1 MCNDIAMVY
10 PTHVLGTHYI
20 LQDYQ
25 GDAAH
30 SSVTGAEVG
39 FVATEDNTV
48 LTMTLPCNLLDNTLV
63 GGSMLTVNLMQG
75 ESYQLIASSSG
86 SFSGM
91 EVTSNGKPF
100 AAFQGNRVA
109 YIPTGSGGAGHIF
122 EQAVPTDYWGKEYMV
137 VSTYGRMGDQVRIT
151 SSENDCAV
159 YANGTLLC
167 MLQKG
172 DSYEDVIAGGGAKY
186 YHSTGKI
193 CIGRYLRSN
202 SSGGAPGD
210 PASVILPPVDQG
222 LQAIRFDIHSYSGF
236 SNYYVNIVAHHSFV
250 SGITLDGNNIS
261 SQFSSAFDTA
271 YSVAWIAVTPGVHLL
286 ESSLGPVVVDGYGL
300 GSYAG
305 YANILGRSFI
315 KEHPTETPCPAV
327 TNMGTDF
334 WVAFFYNYHET
345 QSYNPGQLSI
355 TCLGN
360 QNCTVSSVGPG
371 STCSLPLNA
380 ANSFC
385 VTQPLG
391 DNSNIPVGTVFNGGF
406 HVTSP
411 EPIWLYACN
420 YVRSTQ
426 DIATILPTS
435 ALGTAYIVQDYP
447 AWEYGSQ
454 VLFLATENNTVL
466 NFTVPCNIQGTSIV
480 AGTTLTPTLMSGQ
493 TLLLISNGNGS
504 SFSGMHVVS
513 NGKPFALFQGGRRVK
528 VPSNGSGSD
537 LLYEQAL
544 PINYWGT
551 EFVVAGASM
560 QTGNNYVRITSSQD
574 SCTITVNGTPL
585 PTLLSAGETYEISIP
600 TTDMRHILTSK
611 PACVVLYLTSYVN
624 AGNKGD
630 PSSVII
636 APVDRGVCDCRF
648 LCRNTLEIN
657 TNSHYLCVICDTAWD
672 SSMHLDGQPLPEGTT
687 IGRYRVHRRPL
698 AGNENHSGVHH
709 LHNDNGPFTGY
720 TYGLGY
726 YESYAFPL
734 GFGLDPFNAV
744 HDTLQCLDTVCQ
756 LQQYSGYGFSISST
770 ETSSAGTLERWRT
783 SSSGDTVHH
792 YHLTLT
798 VLPAADTNMFG
809 WIVLGDTIF
818 YNGDT
823 LATAGIYTYTFTGE
837 NGCDSTVR
845 LSVSYIIDT
854 VVYYDT
860 VCQGSVYTG
869 YGFTVINTQAVGT
882 SNYYDSFGDSLHL
895 YCLRLTVLPVP
906 MSETTILII
915 MGDTLFYNGDTL
927 TERGDYSY
935 HFTAA
940 NGCDSTLTLHL
951 EYEEI
956 SLTASADGICPG
968 DSVTLNATGTHAA
981 WWSATPPDAS
991 LAAQQG
997 QTSIIVRPQ
1006 QTTSYCLYSSE
1017 GGSLIDCVVVGVE
1030 PPPTLCVELSLPF
1043 IDFDFP
1049 TVYFT
1054 DCSEGSVSSTWCF
1067 DDGITL
1073 NRAYSRRQ
1081 FHHPLPD
1088 SVVVTLQT
1096 CNRYHCCADTT
1107 FSIPKKIRSV
1117 WWPNVFTPDEE
1128 QNNRFGCTVTFEIV
1142 AFEMHIYNR
1151 QGLLVYH
1158 TTDPSATWDGT
1169 REGEP
1174 CSQGA
1179 YVYHWHVK
1187 DAYGYVK
1194 NGTGTVTLIR

>member
-1 MCNDIAMVY
+1 MKHKVTYLLLA
-10 PTHVLGTHYI
+10 L
-20 LQDYQ
+20 L
-25 GDAAH
+25 A
-30 SSVTGAEVG
+30 SVSLRAQ
-39 FVATEDNTV
+39 N
-48 LTMTLPCNLLDNTLV
+48 NTL
-63 GGSMLTVNLMQG
+63 
-75 ESYQLIASSSG
+75 
-86 SFSGM
+86 
-91 EVTSNGKPF
+91 
-100 AAFQGNRVA
+100 
-109 YIPTGSGGAGHIF
+109 
-122 EQAVPTDYWGKEYMV
+122 
-137 VSTYGRMGDQVRIT
+137 
-151 SSENDCAV
+151 
-159 YANGTLLC
+159 
-167 MLQKG
+167 
-172 DSYEDVIAGGGAKY
+172 
-186 YHSTGKI
+186 
-193 CIGRYLRSN
+193 
-202 SSGGAPGD
+202 
-210 PASVILPPVDQG
+210 
-222 LQAIRFDIHSYSGF
+222 
-236 SNYYVNIVAHHSFV
+236 
-250 SGITLDGNNIS
+250 
-261 SQFSSAFDTA
+261 
-271 YSVAWIAVTPGVHLL
+271 
-286 ESSLGPVVVDGYGL
+286 
-300 GSYAG
+300 
-305 YANILGRSFI
+305 
-315 KEHPTETPCPAV
+315 CPAA

-334 WVAFFYNYHET
+334 WVAFIYNYHET

-355 TCLGN
+355 TCVGN

-391 DNSNIPVGTVFNGGF
+391 DNGNIPVGTVFNGGF

-454 VLFLATENNTVL
+454 VLFLATEDNTVL
-466 NFTVPCNIQGTSIV
+466 NFTVPCNIQGSSIV
-480 AGTTLTPTLMSGQ
+480 AGTTLTPTLMRGQ

-513 NGKPFALFQGGRRVK
+513 NGKPFALFQGGRRIK
-528 VPSNGSGSD
+528 VPTNGSGSD
-537 LLYEQAL
+537 LLFEQAL

-585 PTLLSAGETYEISIP
+585 PTLLSAGETYELSFP

-624 AGNKGD
+624 AGHKGD

-648 LCRNTLEIN
+648 LCSNTLEIN

-672 SSMHLDGQPLPEGTT
+672 SSMHLDGQPIPEGTT

-720 TYGLGY
+720 TYGLEY

-734 GFGLDPFNAV
+734 GFGLNPFNAM

-770 ETSSAGTLERWRT
+770 ETSSAGTLERWRI

-798 VLPAADTNMFG
+798 VLPAADTNIFG
-809 WIVLGDTIF
+809 WIVLGDTI
-818 YNGDT
+818 
-823 LATAGIYTYTFTGE
+823 
-837 NGCDSTVR
+837 
-845 LSVSYIIDT
+845 
-854 VVYYDT
+854 
-860 VCQGSVYTG
+860 
-869 YGFTVINTQAVGT
+869 
-882 SNYYDSFGDSLHL
+882 
-895 YCLRLTVLPVP
+895 
-906 MSETTILII
+906 
-915 MGDTLFYNGDTL
+915 FYNGDTL

-940 NGCDSTLTLHL
+940 NGCDSTLVLHL
-951 EYEEI
+951 EYGESI
-956 SLTASADGICPG
+956 LTASTDGICPG
-968 DSVTLNATGTHAA
+968 DSVILNAAGTLSP
-981 WWSATPPDAS
+981 WWSATPPDTS
-991 LAAQQG
+991 LVAQQG
-997 QTSIIVRPQ
+997 HTPIVVRPQ
-1006 QTTSYCLYSSE
+1006 QTTSYCLFSSE
-1017 GGSLIDCVVVGVE
+1017 GGDLIDCIVVGVE

-1043 IDFDFP
+1043 IDFDSP

-1054 DCSEGSVSSTWCF
+1054 DCSEGGASSTWCF

-1073 NRAYSRRQ
+1073 NGAYSRRQ
-1081 FHHPLPD
+1081 FNHPLPD

-1107 FSIPKKIRSV
+1107 FSIHKKIRSI

-1128 QNNRFGCTVTFEIV
+1128 QNNRFGCTVTYEIV

-1169 REGEP
+1169 HEGKP
-1174 CSQGA
+1174 CPQGA
-1179 YVYHWHVK
+1179 YVYHWHAK
-1187 DAYGYVK
+1187 YAYGYVK
-1194 NGTGTVTLIR
+1194 NGVGTVTLIR

>member
-1 MCNDIAMVY
+1 MKHKVTY
-10 PTHVLGTHYI
+10 LVLA
-20 LQDYQ
+20 LL
-25 GDAAH
+25 A
-30 SSVTGAEVG
+30 SVSLRAQ
-39 FVATEDNTV
+39 N
-48 LTMTLPCNLLDNTLV
+48 NTL
-63 GGSMLTVNLMQG
+63 
-75 ESYQLIASSSG
+75 
-86 SFSGM
+86 
-91 EVTSNGKPF
+91 
-100 AAFQGNRVA
+100 
-109 YIPTGSGGAGHIF
+109 
-122 EQAVPTDYWGKEYMV
+122 
-137 VSTYGRMGDQVRIT
+137 
-151 SSENDCAV
+151 
-159 YANGTLLC
+159 
-167 MLQKG
+167 
-172 DSYEDVIAGGGAKY
+172 
-186 YHSTGKI
+186 
-193 CIGRYLRSN
+193 
-202 SSGGAPGD
+202 
-210 PASVILPPVDQG
+210 
-222 LQAIRFDIHSYSGF
+222 
-236 SNYYVNIVAHHSFV
+236 
-250 SGITLDGNNIS
+250 
-261 SQFSSAFDTA
+261 
-271 YSVAWIAVTPGVHLL
+271 
-286 ESSLGPVVVDGYGL
+286 
-300 GSYAG
+300 
-305 YANILGRSFI
+305 
-315 KEHPTETPCPAV
+315 CPAA

-334 WVAFFYNYHET
+334 WVAFIYNYHET

-355 TCLGN
+355 TCVGN
-360 QNCTVSSVGPG
+360 QNCTVSSVGSG
-371 STCSLPLNA
+371 STHTLPLYD
-380 ANSFC
+380 ANGFC
-385 VTQPLG
+385 VTQTLS

-454 VLFLATENNTVL
+454 VLFLATEDNTVL

-480 AGTTLTPTLMSGQ
+480 AGTTLTPTLMRGQ

-513 NGKPFALFQGGRRVK
+513 NGKPFALFQGGRRIK
-528 VPSNGSGSD
+528 VPTNGSGSD
-537 LLYEQAL
+537 LLFEQAL

-585 PTLLSAGETYEISIP
+585 PTLLSAGETYELSFP

-648 LCRNTLEIN
+648 LCSNTLEIN

-672 SSMHLDGQPLPEGTT
+672 SSMHLDGQPIPDGTT

-734 GFGLDPFNAV
+734 GFGLNPFNAM

-770 ETSSAGTLERWRT
+770 ETSSAGTLERWRI

-798 VLPAADTNMFG
+798 VLPAADTNIFG
-809 WIVLGDTIF
+809 WIVLGDTI
-818 YNGDT
+818 
-823 LATAGIYTYTFTGE
+823 
-837 NGCDSTVR
+837 
-845 LSVSYIIDT
+845 
-854 VVYYDT
+854 
-860 VCQGSVYTG
+860 
-869 YGFTVINTQAVGT
+869 
-882 SNYYDSFGDSLHL
+882 
-895 YCLRLTVLPVP
+895 
-906 MSETTILII
+906 
-915 MGDTLFYNGDTL
+915 FYNGDTL

-940 NGCDSTLTLHL
+940 NGCDSTLALHL
-951 EYEEI
+951 EYGESI
-956 SLTASADGICPG
+956 LTASTDGICPG
-968 DSVTLNATGTHAA
+968 DSVILNAAGTLSP
-981 WWSATPPDAS
+981 WWSATPPDTS
-991 LAAQQG
+991 LATQQG
-997 QTSIIVRPQ
+997 HTPIIVRPQ
-1006 QTTSYCLYSSE
+1006 QTTSYCLFSSE
-1017 GGSLIDCVVVGVE
+1017 GGDLIDCIVVGVE

-1043 IDFDFP
+1043 IDFDSP

-1054 DCSEGSVSSTWCF
+1054 DCSEGGASSTWCF

-1073 NRAYSRRQ
+1073 NGAYSRRQ
-1081 FHHPLPD
+1081 FNHPLPD
-1088 SVVVTLQT
+1088 SVVVTLQA

-1107 FSIPKKIRSV
+1107 FSIHKKIRSI

-1128 QNNRFGCTVTFEIV
+1128 QNNRFGCTVTYEIV

-1169 REGEP
+1169 HEGKP
-1174 CSQGA
+1174 CPQGA
-1179 YVYHWHVK
+1179 YVYHWHAK
-1187 DAYGYVK
+1187 YAYGYVK
-1194 NGTGTVTLIR
+1194 NGVGTVTLIR

>member
-1 MCNDIAMVY
+1 MKHKVTYLLLA
-10 PTHVLGTHYI
+10 L
-20 LQDYQ
+20 L
-25 GDAAH
+25 A
-30 SSVTGAEVG
+30 SVSLRAQ
-39 FVATEDNTV
+39 N
-48 LTMTLPCNLLDNTLV
+48 NTL
-63 GGSMLTVNLMQG
+63 
-75 ESYQLIASSSG
+75 
-86 SFSGM
+86 
-91 EVTSNGKPF
+91 
-100 AAFQGNRVA
+100 
-109 YIPTGSGGAGHIF
+109 
-122 EQAVPTDYWGKEYMV
+122 
-137 VSTYGRMGDQVRIT
+137 
-151 SSENDCAV
+151 
-159 YANGTLLC
+159 
-167 MLQKG
+167 
-172 DSYEDVIAGGGAKY
+172 
-186 YHSTGKI
+186 
-193 CIGRYLRSN
+193 
-202 SSGGAPGD
+202 
-210 PASVILPPVDQG
+210 
-222 LQAIRFDIHSYSGF
+222 
-236 SNYYVNIVAHHSFV
+236 
-250 SGITLDGNNIS
+250 
-261 SQFSSAFDTA
+261 
-271 YSVAWIAVTPGVHLL
+271 
-286 ESSLGPVVVDGYGL
+286 
-300 GSYAG
+300 
-305 YANILGRSFI
+305 
-315 KEHPTETPCPAV
+315 CPAA

-334 WVAFFYNYHET
+334 WVAFIYNYHET

-355 TCLGN
+355 TCVGN

-391 DNSNIPVGTVFNGGF
+391 DNGNIPVGTVFNGGF

-454 VLFLATENNTVL
+454 VLFLATEDNTVL
-466 NFTVPCNIQGTSIV
+466 NFTVPCNIQGSSIV
-480 AGTTLTPTLMSGQ
+480 AGTTLTPTLMRGQ

-513 NGKPFALFQGGRRVK
+513 NGKPFALFQGGRRIK
-528 VPSNGSGSD
+528 VPTNGSGSD
-537 LLYEQAL
+537 LLFEQAL
-544 PINYWGT
+544 PINLWGT

-585 PTLLSAGETYEISIP
+585 PTLLSAGETYELSFP

-648 LCRNTLEIN
+648 LCSNTLEIN

-672 SSMHLDGQPLPEGTT
+672 SSMHLDGQPIPEGTT

-734 GFGLDPFNAV
+734 GFGLNPFNAM

-770 ETSSAGTLERWRT
+770 ETSSAGTLERWRI

-798 VLPAADTNMFG
+798 VLPAADTNIFG
-809 WIVLGDTIF
+809 WIVLGDTI
-818 YNGDT
+818 
-823 LATAGIYTYTFTGE
+823 
-837 NGCDSTVR
+837 
-845 LSVSYIIDT
+845 
-854 VVYYDT
+854 
-860 VCQGSVYTG
+860 
-869 YGFTVINTQAVGT
+869 
-882 SNYYDSFGDSLHL
+882 
-895 YCLRLTVLPVP
+895 
-906 MSETTILII
+906 
-915 MGDTLFYNGDTL
+915 FYNGDTL

-940 NGCDSTLTLHL
+940 NGCDSTLVLHL
-951 EYEEI
+951 EYEESI
-956 SLTASADGICPG
+956 LTASTDGICPG
-968 DSVTLNATGTHAA
+968 DSVILNAAGALSP
-981 WWSATPPDAS
+981 WWSATPPDTS
-991 LAAQQG
+991 LVAQQG
-997 QTSIIVRPQ
+997 HTPIVVRPQ
-1006 QTTSYCLYSSE
+1006 QTTSYCLFSSE
-1017 GGSLIDCVVVGVE
+1017 GGDLIDCIVVGVE

-1043 IDFDFP
+1043 IDFDSP

-1054 DCSEGSVSSTWCF
+1054 DCSEGGASSTWCF

-1073 NRAYSRRQ
+1073 NGAYSRRQ
-1081 FHHPLPD
+1081 FNHPLPD

-1107 FSIPKKIRSV
+1107 FSIHKKIRSI

-1128 QNNRFGCTVTFEIV
+1128 QNNRFGCTVTYEIV

-1169 REGEP
+1169 HEGKP
-1174 CSQGA
+1174 CPQGA
-1179 YVYHWHVK
+1179 YVYHWHAK
-1187 DAYGYVK
+1187 YAYGYVK
-1194 NGTGTVTLIR
+1194 NGVGTVTLIR

>member
-1 MCNDIAMVY
+1 MKHKVTY
-10 PTHVLGTHYI
+10 LVLA
-20 LQDYQ
+20 LL
-25 GDAAH
+25 A
-30 SSVTGAEVG
+30 SVSLRAQ
-39 FVATEDNTV
+39 N
-48 LTMTLPCNLLDNTLV
+48 NTLC
-63 GGSMLTVNLMQG
+63 
-75 ESYQLIASSSG
+75 
-86 SFSGM
+86 
-91 EVTSNGKPF
+91 P
-100 AAFQGNRVA
+100 
-109 YIPTGSGGAGHIF
+109 
-122 EQAVPTDYWGKEYMV
+122 
-137 VSTYGRMGDQVRIT
+137 
-151 SSENDCAV
+151 
-159 YANGTLLC
+159 
-167 MLQKG
+167 
-172 DSYEDVIAGGGAKY
+172 
-186 YHSTGKI
+186 
-193 CIGRYLRSN
+193 
-202 SSGGAPGD
+202 
-210 PASVILPPVDQG
+210 
-222 LQAIRFDIHSYSGF
+222 
-236 SNYYVNIVAHHSFV
+236 
-250 SGITLDGNNIS
+250 
-261 SQFSSAFDTA
+261 SA
-271 YSVAWIAVTPGVHLL
+271 
-286 ESSLGPVVVDGYGL
+286 
-300 GSYAG
+300 
-305 YANILGRSFI
+305 
-315 KEHPTETPCPAV
+315 

-334 WVAFFYNYHET
+334 WVAFIYNYHET

-391 DNSNIPVGTVFNGGF
+391 DNGNIPVGTVFNGGF

-480 AGTTLTPTLMSGQ
+480 AGTTLTPTLMRGQ

-513 NGKPFALFQGGRRVK
+513 NGKPFALFQGGRRIK
-528 VPSNGSGSD
+528 VPTNGSGSD
-537 LLYEQAL
+537 LLFEQAL
-544 PINYWGT
+544 PINLWGT

-585 PTLLSAGETYEISIP
+585 PTLLSAGETYELSFP

-648 LCRNTLEIN
+648 LCSNTLEIN

-672 SSMHLDGQPLPEGTT
+672 SSMHLDGQPIPEGTT

-734 GFGLDPFNAV
+734 GFGLNPFNAM

-770 ETSSAGTLERWRT
+770 ETSSAGTLERWRI

-798 VLPAADTNMFG
+798 VLPAADTNIFG
-809 WIVLGDTIF
+809 WIVLGDTI
-818 YNGDT
+818 
-823 LATAGIYTYTFTGE
+823 
-837 NGCDSTVR
+837 
-845 LSVSYIIDT
+845 
-854 VVYYDT
+854 
-860 VCQGSVYTG
+860 
-869 YGFTVINTQAVGT
+869 
-882 SNYYDSFGDSLHL
+882 
-895 YCLRLTVLPVP
+895 
-906 MSETTILII
+906 
-915 MGDTLFYNGDTL
+915 FYNGDTL

-940 NGCDSTLTLHL
+940 NGCDSTLVLHL
-951 EYEEI
+951 EYEESI
-956 SLTASADGICPG
+956 LTASTDGICPG
-968 DSVTLNATGTHAA
+968 DSVILNAAGTLSP
-981 WWSATPPDAS
+981 WWSATPPDTS
-991 LAAQQG
+991 LVAQQG
-997 QTSIIVRPQ
+997 HTPIIVRPQ
-1006 QTTSYCLYSSE
+1006 QTTSYCLFSSE
-1017 GGSLIDCVVVGVE
+1017 GGDLIDCIVVGVE

-1043 IDFDFP
+1043 IDFDSP

-1054 DCSEGSVSSTWCF
+1054 DCSEGGASSTWCF

-1073 NRAYSRRQ
+1073 NGAYSRRQ
-1081 FHHPLPD
+1081 FNHPLPD

-1107 FSIPKKIRSV
+1107 FSIHKKIRSI

-1128 QNNRFGCTVTFEIV
+1128 QNNRFGCTVTYEIV

-1169 REGEP
+1169 HEGKP
-1174 CSQGA
+1174 CPQGA
-1179 YVYHWHVK
+1179 YVYHWHAK
-1187 DAYGYVK
+1187 YAYGYVK
-1194 NGTGTVTLIR
+1194 NGVGTVTLIR

>member
-1 MCNDIAMVY
+1 MKHKVTY
-10 PTHVLGTHYI
+10 LVLA
-20 LQDYQ
+20 LL
-25 GDAAH
+25 A
-30 SSVTGAEVG
+30 SVSLRAQ
-39 FVATEDNTV
+39 N
-48 LTMTLPCNLLDNTLV
+48 NTLC
-63 GGSMLTVNLMQG
+63 
-75 ESYQLIASSSG
+75 
-86 SFSGM
+86 
-91 EVTSNGKPF
+91 P
-100 AAFQGNRVA
+100 
-109 YIPTGSGGAGHIF
+109 
-122 EQAVPTDYWGKEYMV
+122 
-137 VSTYGRMGDQVRIT
+137 
-151 SSENDCAV
+151 
-159 YANGTLLC
+159 
-167 MLQKG
+167 
-172 DSYEDVIAGGGAKY
+172 
-186 YHSTGKI
+186 
-193 CIGRYLRSN
+193 
-202 SSGGAPGD
+202 
-210 PASVILPPVDQG
+210 
-222 LQAIRFDIHSYSGF
+222 
-236 SNYYVNIVAHHSFV
+236 
-250 SGITLDGNNIS
+250 
-261 SQFSSAFDTA
+261 SA
-271 YSVAWIAVTPGVHLL
+271 
-286 ESSLGPVVVDGYGL
+286 
-300 GSYAG
+300 
-305 YANILGRSFI
+305 
-315 KEHPTETPCPAV
+315 

-334 WVAFFYNYHET
+334 WVAFIYNYHET

-355 TCLGN
+355 TCVGN

-391 DNSNIPVGTVFNGGF
+391 DNGNIPVGTVFNGGF

-480 AGTTLTPTLMSGQ
+480 AGTTLTPTLMRGQ

-513 NGKPFALFQGGRRVK
+513 NGKPFALFQGGRRIK
-528 VPSNGSGSD
+528 VPTNGSGSD
-537 LLYEQAL
+537 LLFEQAL

-585 PTLLSAGETYEISIP
+585 PTLLSAGETYELSFP

-648 LCRNTLEIN
+648 LCSNTLEIN

-672 SSMHLDGQPLPEGTT
+672 SSMHLDGQPIPEGTT

-720 TYGLGY
+720 TYGLEY

-734 GFGLDPFNAV
+734 GFGLNPFNAM

-770 ETSSAGTLERWRT
+770 ETSSAGTLERWRI

-798 VLPAADTNMFG
+798 VLPAADTNIFG
-809 WIVLGDTIF
+809 WIVLGDTI
-818 YNGDT
+818 
-823 LATAGIYTYTFTGE
+823 
-837 NGCDSTVR
+837 
-845 LSVSYIIDT
+845 
-854 VVYYDT
+854 
-860 VCQGSVYTG
+860 
-869 YGFTVINTQAVGT
+869 
-882 SNYYDSFGDSLHL
+882 
-895 YCLRLTVLPVP
+895 
-906 MSETTILII
+906 
-915 MGDTLFYNGDTL
+915 FYNGDTL

-940 NGCDSTLTLHL
+940 NGCDSTLVLHL
-951 EYEEI
+951 EYGESI
-956 SLTASADGICPG
+956 LTASTDGICPG
-968 DSVTLNATGTHAA
+968 DSVILNAAGTLSP
-981 WWSATPPDAS
+981 WWSATPPDTS
-991 LAAQQG
+991 LVAQQG
-997 QTSIIVRPQ
+997 HTPIVVRPQ
-1006 QTTSYCLYSSE
+1006 QTTSYCLFSSE
-1017 GGSLIDCVVVGVE
+1017 GGDLIDCIVVGVE

-1043 IDFDFP
+1043 IDFDSP

-1054 DCSEGSVSSTWCF
+1054 DCSEGGASSTWCF

-1073 NRAYSRRQ
+1073 NGAYSRRQ
-1081 FHHPLPD
+1081 FNHPLPD

-1107 FSIPKKIRSV
+1107 FSIHKKIRSI

-1128 QNNRFGCTVTFEIV
+1128 QNNRFGCTVTYEIV

-1169 REGEP
+1169 HEGKP
-1174 CSQGA
+1174 CPQGA
-1179 YVYHWHVK
+1179 YVYHWHAK
-1187 DAYGYVK
+1187 YAYGYVK
-1194 NGTGTVTLIR
+1194 NGVGTVTLIR